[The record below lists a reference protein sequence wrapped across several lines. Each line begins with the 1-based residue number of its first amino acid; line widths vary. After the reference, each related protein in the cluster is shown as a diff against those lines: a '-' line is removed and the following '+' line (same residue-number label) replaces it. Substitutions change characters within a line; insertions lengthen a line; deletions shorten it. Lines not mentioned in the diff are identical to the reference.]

1 MILNTQIV
9 DIIPQRFSCRTYQKR
24 HIEEDARQSLVDFMA
39 RTRVGPLGSN
49 HRFELIAATQADM
62 TALRGLGTYGFIKG
76 ASGFIVGAMKDY
88 QKNLEDFGYGMQA
101 VILKATE
108 LGLGTCWL
116 GGTFSKSNFA
126 RKVALQ
132 ENETIPAVTSIGYM
146 AETPRWVDGK
156 IRQAA
161 GSDQRLPWE
170 KLFFDQNFDTPLAV
184 DVRAEYAQALEMVR
198 LAPSASN
205 RQPWR
210 IVRDDDRWHFY
221 LRRSRGYRSNN
232 YAKMLQ
238 LADLQRVDMGIAMCH
253 FELTLRELGASG
265 EWDVSDPGLDLP
277 ELVEYSVSWK
287 NIA

>member
-1 MILNTQIV
+1 MLLNTPIV

-24 HIEEDARQSLVDFMA
+24 HIDEDTRKLLVEYMTVA
-39 RTRVGPLGSN
+39 RVGPLGSKL
-49 HRFELIAATQADM
+49 RFELIAATRADM
-62 TALRGLGTYGFIKG
+62 SALRGLGTYGFIKG
-76 ASGFIVGAMKDY
+76 ASGFIVGAMTAH
-88 QKNLEDFGYGMQA
+88 QKNLEDFGYRMEA
-101 VILKATE
+101 IILKATE

-116 GGTFSKSNFA
+116 GGTFTKSSFA
-126 RKVALQ
+126 RKMALQ
-132 ENETIPAVTSIGYM
+132 DNESIPAVTSIGYM

-170 KLFFDQNFDTPLAV
+170 KLFFDQNFEKPLVAPI
-184 DVRAEYAQALEMVR
+184 RAEYTQALEMVR

-210 IVRDDDRWHFY
+210 MIKDGDRWHFY

-238 LADLQRVDMGIAMCH
+238 MADLQRVDMGIAMCH
-253 FELTLRELGASG
+253 FELTLRELGVSG
-265 EWDVSDPGLDLP
+265 DWEISDPGLVLP
-277 ELVEYSVSWK
+277 ELVEYSISWRE
-287 NIA
+287 N